1 MAAGFPFLR
10 RDRCPNFQTTKY
22 ASMLI
27 NSGKST
33 ESQRGRADEFWHQAK
48 AELESDEPGNE
59 PNPDNPKP
67 MPE

>member
-1 MAAGFPFLR
+1 MSEFSDDQIRQHAHQLWE
-10 RDRCPNFQTTKY
+10 KH
-22 ASMLI
+22 
-27 NSGKST
+27 GKP
-33 ESQRGRADEFWHQAK
+33 EGKADEFWHQAK